1 MRRYSEHCEEI
12 NVRMPNIRHM
22 TYLKEETLM
31 APISKSG
38 LKYTY
43 ISASDIALNLIATPW
58 DDGLTLNILN
68 SRMNQTLFSNQQVQ
82 MENGRET
89 D

>member
-12 NVRMPNIRHM
+12 NVRMSNIRHM

-31 APISKSG
+31 ASISKSG

-43 ISASDIALNLIATPW
+43 ISASDIALNLIATP
-58 DDGLTLNILN
+58 
-68 SRMNQTLFSNQQVQ
+68 
-82 MENGRET
+82 
-89 D
+89 